1 MKPTDL
7 FCETLSKCFQ
17 PVFIFHLNMC
27 LRSSL
32 ERKSAFVDR
41 DEAKLVLELEVAI
54 QASPKFEIER
64 FDESLQSK
72 DMYGNGTVSRQ
83 HVIQVR

>member
-1 MKPTDL
+1 
-7 FCETLSKCFQ
+7 
-17 PVFIFHLNMC
+17 
-27 LRSSL
+27 L

-72 DMYGNGTVSRQ
+72 DMYDNGTVSRQ

>member
-7 FCETLSKCFQ
+7 FCKTLSKCSQ
-17 PVFIFHLNMC
+17 AEFIFHLNMC